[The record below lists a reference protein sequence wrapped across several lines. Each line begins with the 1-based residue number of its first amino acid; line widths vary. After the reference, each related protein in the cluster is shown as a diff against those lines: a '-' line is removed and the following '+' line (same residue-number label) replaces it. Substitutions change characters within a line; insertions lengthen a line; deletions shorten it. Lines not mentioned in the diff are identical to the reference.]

1 MTREEFNKKYYIEAT
16 VISYQRAELSE
27 DNPYG
32 ELDYGPM
39 EEVLETVEYI
49 VMSQEH
55 HDNVMVYEGAEED
68 MFFEELKEKFNIVD

>member
-16 VISYQRAELSE
+16 VISYQRAELAE
-27 DNPYG
+27 DNSYG
-32 ELDYGPM
+32 ELEYGPI
-39 EEVLETVEYI
+39 EGVLETVEYI
-49 VMSQEH
+49 VMSQED

>member
-16 VISYQRAELSE
+16 VLSYQRAELTE
-27 DNPYG
+27 DNSYG
-32 ELDYGPM
+32 ELEYGPL
-39 EEVLETVEYI
+39 EGVLETVEYI
-49 VMSQEH
+49 VMSQED